1 MHICPLSA
9 HLAGPH
15 GLDVLA
21 LVIPDVDE
29 DVVKVPVGH
38 RTYMSGLLSASWHHF
53 MRLQQLANTSTV
65 VLEQGR
71 RTCTYNS

>member
-1 MHICPLSA
+1 MHICPPSA

-21 LVIPDVDE
+21 LVVPDVDE

-38 RTYMSGLLSASWHHF
+38 TADMSGLLSASKAPLHAAAAAGEHD
-53 MRLQQLANTSTV
+53 TV
-65 VLEQGR
+65 VLKQGR
-71 RTCTYNS
+71 RTCTYDS

>member
-1 MHICPLSA
+1 MRPEAGVTHICPPSA

-21 LVIPDVDE
+21 LVVPDVDE

-38 RTYMSGLLSASWHHF
+38 RADMSGLLSASWHPF
-53 MRLQQLANTSTV
+53 MQLQQLADAT
-65 VLEQGR
+65 LW
-71 RTCTYNS
+71 C